1 MNRFAI
7 IVALSLCGLQAAYA
21 ADTVLGLPEEPAP
34 DVTERPLRALQIT
47 PYMWAAGLDGSI
59 SPFQRG
65 PTMHVE
71 KSFSDV
77 MDDLNF
83 GGFVN
88 VWGRY
93 DRFVFSGDLMYVD
106 TSDGHGT
113 GPLPAMQIPGL
124 GVAIPPGASVDA
136 KVDSKQFMATL
147 QGGYRVIDTP
157 QFTLDALGGIRFW
170 HISNDV
176 TVTASHALIGSRS
189 ASHGESFGWVD
200 PVVGL
205 RAFLPV
211 TDKLSLQAQAD
222 IGGFGAGSEFTWSVL
237 GTANYI
243 VTDRFSVSAGYKV
256 LDVDYERGGHVYDTR
271 LSGPVLGT
279 TWRF

>member
-7 IVALSLCGLQAAYA
+7 IIALSLCGVQAARA
-21 ADTVLGLPEEPAP
+21 ADTIDPPQEQGP
-34 DVTERPLRALQIT
+34 DVTQRPLWALQVT
-47 PYMWAAGLDGSI
+47 PYMWAAGLDGRI
-59 SPFQRG
+59 SPFRRG

-77 MDDLNF
+77 VDDLNF

-93 DRFVFSGDLMYVD
+93 DRFVFSGDVMYVD

-113 GPLPAMQIPGL
+113 GPLPAMQLPGL

-147 QGGYRVIDTP
+147 QGGYRVIDTA
-157 QFTLDALGGIRFW
+157 QFTLDALGGMRFW

-176 TVTASHALIGSRS
+176 MVTASHALIGSRS

-211 TDKLSLQAQAD
+211 TEKFSLQSQAD
-222 IGGFGAGSEFTWSVL
+222 IGGFGAGSDFTWSML
-237 GTANYI
+237 ATANYAF
-243 VTDRFSVSAGYKV
+243 TEHLSVSAGYKA
-256 LDVDYERGGHVYDTR
+256 LDVDYDRGGHVYDTR
-271 LSGPVLGT
+271 LSGPVLGVT
-279 TWRF
+279 YRF